1 MDYTNMPLTPP
12 QVESEAHESVD
23 TISTID
29 PYNLLN
35 LTVITPCSSAPNAH
49 NLALPMLYHLLT
61 CGHIITINHPDRRCA
76 RNCHH
81 TIPTP
86 SSHSSEFPE
95 PQYKATI
102 KPPSP
107 MPAPISIPTPS
118 TARSARESRLITNT
132 LCCLPQAAFILAA
145 V

>member
-95 PQYKATI
+95 PQQSDDKTTFTDACTDIHTDTI
-102 KPPSP
+102 YCE
-107 MPAPISIPTPS
+107 ICTGIPFDS
-118 TARSARESRLITNT
+118 
-132 LCCLPQAAFILAA
+132 
-145 V
+145 

>member
-1 MDYTNMPLTPP
+1 MPLTPP

-95 PQYKATI
+95 PQCAQSDDKTTFTDACTDIHTDTI
-102 KPPSP
+102 YCE
-107 MPAPISIPTPS
+107 ICTGIPFD
-118 TARSARESRLITNT
+118 N
-132 LCCLPQAAFILAA
+132 
-145 V
+145 

>member
-1 MDYTNMPLTPP
+1 MPLTPP

-95 PQYKATI
+95 PQCAYI
-102 KPPSP
+102 S
-107 MPAPISIPTPS
+107 SIPSDHLLLLNNFTS
-118 TARSARESRLITNT
+118 QTKRR
-132 LCCLPQAAFILAA
+132 
-145 V
+145 